1 MIKSNNSYS
10 ELPEAFFKEIMPSS
24 AISPE
29 LLAFNSQLAKE
40 LQLDLEKSTPSELAK
55 LFSGLDLFPNSKPIA
70 LAYAGHQFGN
80 FVPQLGDGRAV
91 LLGEVI
97 SIEGERFDIQLKGSG
112 QTPFSRRGDGR
123 SSLGPVIREYI
134 VSEAMNALG
143 VPTTRALAAVT
154 TGEMVF
160 REEEL
165 PGGIFTR
172 VASSHLRIG
181 TFQYFASRQDI
192 TNLKIL
198 ADYAIE
204 RHYPDSTYLS
214 FFEKVCHNQA
224 RLIAH
229 WMSIGFIH
237 GVMNTDNMSIS
248 GETIDYGPCA
258 FMDIFKADQVYSFI
272 DRQGRYAYNNQI
284 QIAQWNLTRLAE
296 CLIPLIDDDSQ
307 EAIKKL
313 EAVLATL
320 PTVFENEWL
329 KKMRFKL
336 GLLDEMEEDGPLIV
350 DFLNDLQVRG
360 QDFTN
365 SFRNLSSQLEQK
377 DAFPILMRWRERVR
391 SQSLSTQEI
400 IDHLDATNPANIP
413 RNHLIEKAIQLGLT
427 GDYTLFNRLNEVYQS
442 PFTIQSGC
450 EDLQK
455 PPEVHEIIQNT
466 FCGT

>member
-1 MIKSNNSYS
+1 MMKFNNSYA
-10 ELPEAFFKEIMPSS
+10 ELPDAFFKEVLPSS
-24 AISPE
+24 AIAPE
-29 LLAFNSQLAKE
+29 LIAFNSQLAKE
-40 LQLDLEKSTPSELAK
+40 LQLELENSNPSELAK
-55 LFSGLDLFPNSKPIA
+55 LFSGIELFPNSKPIA
-70 LAYAGHQFGN
+70 LAYAGHQFAN

-91 LLGEVI
+91 LLGEVL
-97 SIEGERFDIQLKGSG
+97 SLEGKRFDVQLKGSG

-134 VSEAMNALG
+134 VSEAMHALG

-154 TGEMVF
+154 TGEQVF

-181 TFQYFASRQDI
+181 TFQYFAARQDI
-192 TNLKIL
+192 TNLKVL
-198 ADYAIE
+198 ADYAIN
-204 RHYPDSTYLS
+204 RHYPDSSYLS

-224 RLIAH
+224 KLVAH

-258 FMDIFKADQVYSFI
+258 FMDTFKADQVYSFI

-296 CLIPLIDDDSQ
+296 CLIPLIDNDSQ

-313 EAVLATL
+313 ENVLATL
-320 PTVFENEWL
+320 PALFEKEWL
-329 KKMRFKL
+329 NKMRLKFGFL
-336 GLLDEMEEDGPLIV
+336 NEEEGDGQLIV
-350 DFLNDLQVRG
+350 DFLNDLQVHN
-360 QDFTN
+360 QDFTK

-377 DAFPILMRWRERVR
+377 DAFPLLMRWRDRVR
-391 SQSLSTQEI
+391 SQSLSTKQI
-400 IDHLDATNPANIP
+400 VDHLDATNPAYIP
-413 RNHLIEKAIQLGLT
+413 RNHLIEKAIQSALS
-427 GDYTLFNRLNEVYQS
+427 GDYSFFKRLNEVYQS
-442 PFTIQSGC
+442 PFTLKDGC
-450 EDLQK
+450 EDLQN
-455 PPEVHEIIQNT
+455 PPEAHEIVQNT